1 MNIFKRKPK
10 KTEIENNETKFTDL
24 DENIEQDDVEIVNKN
39 KKSNYGDQI
48 LPIASRPF
56 FEIYAIHIDQ
66 AKKWKNIAFASLAIT
81 AFSVVWA
88 AKVSTGIKYVPVLI
102 SQSDVGTLTPLGAL
116 NSNQMKISETIIVAQ
131 VGQYIQDLRSVIQD
145 VKLEQQRGNQI
156 ALLTADSDKE
166 KMQQLFIQQLKDSG
180 KDTIT
185 INISQIM
192 PLRVAKEGSW
202 KVTWTEYYGTTPQ
215 DVKKYE
221 AIFNV
226 SLKELGTN
234 NPDEIM
240 LNPTG
245 LQISNFTMSEIFN
258 QNNNQ

>member
-1 MNIFKRKPK
+1 
-10 KTEIENNETKFTDL
+10 
-24 DENIEQDDVEIVNKN
+24 
-39 KKSNYGDQI
+39 
-48 LPIASRPF
+48 
-56 FEIYAIHIDQ
+56 
-66 AKKWKNIAFASLAIT
+66 
-81 AFSVVWA
+81 
-88 AKVSTGIKYVPVLI
+88 
-102 SQSDVGTLTPLGAL
+102 
-116 NSNQMKISETIIVAQ
+116 
-131 VGQYIQDLRSVIQD
+131 
-145 VKLEQQRGNQI
+145 
-156 ALLTADSDKE
+156 
-166 KMQQLFIQQLKDSG
+166 
-180 KDTIT
+180 
-185 INISQIM
+185 M